1 MSHGVVEVFAY
12 QETLLIMSVL
22 AIALFTMLWVG
33 FRRWLQY
40 KERMGRLLA
49 EQMIERSAQY
59 GANMERVEE
68 RLKAIEQIVTVGRVP
83 TEAQVDALP
92 EPSLKRD
99 EA

>member
-1 MSHGVVEVFAY
+1 
-12 QETLLIMSVL
+12 
-22 AIALFTMLWVG
+22 
-33 FRRWLQY
+33 
-40 KERMGRLLA
+40 
-49 EQMIERSAQY
+49 
-59 GANMERVEE
+59 MERVEE